1 MANYCPE
8 CGVNIEGNFKFC
20 PNCGIDLTGVKK
32 EDIKPVKKIKSS
44 PKKSVNPQATKKQN
58 QVKTLDTKTAL
69 IVILGALLLAAIIL
83 ILSGQFNS
91 PEPTVVSN
99 VNSQTSTQ
107 NQSPAVDLNAVNK
120 INELEDQVKAN
131 PKDINLVLQLAHA
144 QNDAGFY
151 DKAIKNYLEYL
162 KSNPSDAD
170 ARIDMGV
177 CYYSLKDY
185 KNAITEMKE
194 ALKYKPNHQIG
205 HLNLGIVNL
214 AAGNLEESKKW
225 LQKAVD
231 IDPNS
236 EVGKRAKELL
246 QSH

>member
-1 MANYCPE
+1 MTNYCPE
-8 CGVNIEGNFKFC
+8 CGINIEGIFKFC
-20 PNCGIDLTGVKK
+20 PNCGIDLTNVKK
-32 EDIKPVKKIKSS
+32 EISKPEKKIKSS
-44 PKKSVNPQATKKQN
+44 LKKTVNSHVPKKQN
-58 QVKTLDTKTAL
+58 QAKTLDSKTSL
-69 IVILGALLLAAIIL
+69 IIILGALLVGAIIL

-91 PEPTVVSN
+91 PEPTVTSN
-99 VNSQTSTQ
+99 INTQTPTQ
-107 NQSPAVDLNAVNK
+107 DQSPTVDLNALNK
-120 INELEDQVKAN
+120 INGLQDQVTAD
-131 PKDINLVLQLAHA
+131 PKNKDLLLQLAHA
-144 QNDAGFY
+144 QNDAGLF
-151 DKAIKNYLEYL
+151 DKAIKNYQEYL
-162 KSNPSDAD
+162 KTNTSDAD
-170 ARIDMGV
+170 VRIDMGV

-185 KNAITEMKE
+185 KTAISVMKE

-214 AAGNLEESKKW
+214 ADGNLEESKKW